1 MEAVS
6 EWFCAGMEKTSHL
19 NGYLRYVLEVAYD
32 ILCLP
37 TVILRQRSSKSA

>member
-1 MEAVS
+1 MDTMS
-6 EWFCAGMEKTSHL
+6 EWFRAGMKETSHL

-37 TVILRQRSSKSA
+37 TVILRQRSSKIA